1 MLKLNSCILS
11 GDCPDLLQLGG
22 EDGQGVVAQEVDAV
36 KVAPAV
42 GLTKALKH
50 VEHLGRLEGVL
61 DVQKNLK
68 VCDIGKTCGSDLNL
82 LLAIALKL
90 LQACIYKSVYTGL
103 FSSSLWFCSKLKYFY

>member
-1 MLKLNSCILS
+1 MVLYSSAVLKLNSCILS
-11 GDCPDLLQLGG
+11 GLCPDLLQLGG

-61 DVQKNLK
+61 DVQKNLE
-68 VCDIGKTCGSDLNL
+68 VCDIGKTVEV
-82 LLAIALKL
+82 I
-90 LQACIYKSVYTGL
+90 
-103 FSSSLWFCSKLKYFY
+103 